1 MQTIK
6 FYFTLIVLFTYS
18 AQAQYADYSG
28 MIRREARATQEHID
42 RMNAYYNKP
51 SGSTSV
57 FYDYKT
63 KKDEE
68 KERARRERE
77 QKDKEIQAFLKQQ
90 EKLEEE
96 RSEKRRK
103 EWAIEE
109 ATFRTTAQ
117 KALAFISQNEIEL
130 GGEEREQY
138 IKNEL
143 MNNGMMIPN
152 YEQKITELLQ
162 INEIKNTI
170 NTAEL
175 DQLIPKIKNISLLE
189 GIRPQRYLEYVL
201 QLQKRFPQE
210 EEKIDN
216 LLLNLFVHYYKG
228 HKNYETSLD
237 RNPKFYELYQYLD
250 QKYPE
255 TVLLLMKDLM
265 KDYYNP
271 IQHGIVTFKNNNP
284 KASSKDWDKIHKKND
299 EKIKDIKFGLVGY
312 SEKSKT
318 LEGILEL
325 CERYNLEPMQ
335 VVLVDDFDELNTSGF
350 LVVTDYMHSKFDK
363 NNPRFKFLKP
373 LAALCDKNS
382 VRAYMRY
389 LDLLDYKDSS
399 KIKILDYADSMLEKG
414 CTTAFTLYF
423 IDHLPSFY
431 IGAENALKAMKRFKE
446 TSSPE
451 VFNSVINEI
460 IKNNSF
466 FNPSNKDLEE
476 KANTHQKKLVEEI
489 KKIALQ

>member
-1 MQTIK
+1 MKHYYILLALVT
-6 FYFTLIVLFTYS
+6 FST
-18 AQAQYADYSG
+18 QAQYADYTD
-28 MIRREARATQEHID
+28 MIRREARDIQEYIS
-42 RMNAYYNKP
+42 RRNNTNNSP
-51 SGSTSV
+51 RFSSSV
-57 FYDYKT
+57 LYDYKSE
-63 KKDEE
+63 KDAE
-68 KERARRERE
+68 KERARLERE
-77 QKDKEIQAFLKQQ
+77 QKNIEIQAFLKQQ

-109 ATFRTTAQ
+109 ATFRATAQ
-117 KALAFISQNEIEL
+117 KALAFINQNEIEL
-130 GGEEREQY
+130 GEEERKQY

-175 DQLIPKIKNISLLE
+175 DQLIPKINNISLLE

-271 IQHGIVTFKNNNP
+271 IQHGNVIFKNNNK
-284 KASSKDWDKIHKKND
+284 KASSKDWEKRHKKND
-299 EKIKDIKFGLVGY
+299 EKIKDIKFGFVGY

-325 CERYNLEPMQ
+325 CDKYNLEPMQ
-335 VVLVDDFDELNTSGF
+335 VVLLDDFEELNTRGN
-350 LVVTDYMHSKFDK
+350 LILTDYIYGEFDK

-373 LAALCDKNS
+373 LADLCDVNS
-382 VRAYMRY
+382 LKAYMHY
-389 LDLLDYKDSS
+389 LNELDYRDSN
-399 KIKILDYADSMLEKG
+399 KNKILDYTKNRFEKG
-414 CTTAFTLYF
+414 CIDAVRIYFLYHF
-423 IDHLPSFY
+423 PSHDY
-431 IGAENALKAMKRFKE
+431 GVENGLKLIKEFKE
-446 TSSPE
+446 KVSPE
-451 VFNSVINEI
+451 VFQSVITEI
-460 IKNNSF
+460 LK
-466 FNPSNKDLEE
+466 KQDLD
-476 KANTHQKKLVEEI
+476 TQKKYNKRYLIEEI
-489 KKIALQ
+489 KKIALP